1 MIFFYHLPIYPS
13 IYLSIDL
20 LLGRECSTINKDYL
34 LCKKS
39 DSNPVVCLDKSK
51 EVTNCSNEM

>member
-1 MIFFYHLPIYPS
+1 MTYLTILYPS
-13 IYLSIDL
+13 
-20 LLGRECSTINKDYL
+20 LGRECSTINKDYL
-34 LCKKS
+34 LCKKL